1 MKSLIHIILLMT
13 LISCSTVNVKKN
25 SLKSSNLLDSEI
37 KSCGEYIE
45 KEKSNKFNEE
55 NLGIKNYLD
64 KEKYTFEF
72 LDLDVREALLEL
84 STISNIPIVFGES
97 VTGLI
102 TVNINEKS
110 FLESLQMITSAGPFD
125 YKFENDFYYVGVVM
139 NKAPSWWRL
148 AYNHN
153 YYTKNLTPEEIINQI
168 NPLYREYLVGDN
180 SRNVLTITAPRR
192 ILIDIMNQLAFA
204 DRARRQ
210 VKLNIS
216 ISEVSNHGNKI
227 LSGLMGSPYRNGQ
240 LGQLV
245 SLTREGLS
253 SFVKNMR
260 ALQETGDVLVKAN
273 PTIITQDG
281 LSALFA
287 SSVSDMNQ
295 TIRKKGHIIP
305 LKAGINL
312 KITPSITEKDNINLK
327 IEHLE
332 MGEIEGRKVTSHS
345 LSTTIR
351 VRKNESLLIG
361 GMITSKDKT
370 QVTKIPIISEIP
382 LLGWFFKHEEKYKET
397 SEVIF
402 LIKPEILCD

>member
-1 MKSLIHIILLMT
+1 MT